1 MIRRDVCVRVT
12 RVRACVR
19 VCSDQAGLHVV
30 TLNAEILPKA
40 QNCWMTTCALYSHAK
55 HTSVTLLQQNKPS
68 PRITHI
74 PRTRNRR
81 SRAGGCQTPQQ
92 HLRKR
97 ASKTQPRAS
106 SSGGGGVCSQV
117 ATRTAERE
125 EDGHEHGEARGGPQA
140 DGQSSAAAEW
150 GVTKRACFRGR
161 QRGGGGGGEGEG
173 EGGREARAHLVMP
186 EMIVAMVRRENRRPT
201 MRNVPAGLLWV
212 RQLKSCRWLPCSRDA
227 RANSCSG
234 GLTSHFGDGL
244 EGRGVIERVGAGAG
258 KQHGGQGTEAC
269 ALLKPTLTS
278 KKCGGNLSL

>member
-1 MIRRDVCVRVT
+1 MMRRDEFAWVT

-19 VCSDQAGLHVV
+19 ECSDQAGLHVV

-68 PRITHI
+68 PRVTHI

-106 SSGGGGVCSQV
+106 SSGGGVCLQV

-125 EDGHEHGEARGGPQA
+125 EDGHEHGEAGGGPQA

-150 GVTKRACFRGR
+150 GITKRACFRGR
-161 QRGGGGGGEGEG
+161 QSALWAGGGGWGMRG
-173 EGGREARAHLVMP
+173 ARARTL
-186 EMIVAMVRRENRRPT
+186 
-201 MRNVPAGLLWV
+201 
-212 RQLKSCRWLPCSRDA
+212 SCRR
-227 RANSCSG
+227 
-234 GLTSHFGDGL
+234 
-244 EGRGVIERVGAGAG
+244 
-258 KQHGGQGTEAC
+258 
-269 ALLKPTLTS
+269 
-278 KKCGGNLSL
+278 